1 MNAIKKYLGIIWM
14 LLSPA
19 IIIFLFWQA
28 ADKIGKASE
37 ATKANITLQWS
48 IILIIFL
55 PICIGLLIFGY
66 YAIKGYYEH
75 LPESSAEITDY

>member
-1 MNAIKKYLGIIWM
+1 MNAVKKYLGILWM

-19 IIIFLFWQA
+19 IVAFLIWQA
-28 ADKIGKASE
+28 ADKIGKATE

-48 IILIIFL
+48 IILIIFFH
-55 PICIGLLIFGY
+55 ICIGLMIFGY
-66 YAIKGYYEH
+66 YAFQDAYDH

>member
-1 MNAIKKYLGIIWM
+1 MNAIKKLLGIVWM
-14 LLSPA
+14 LLAPA
-19 IIIFLFWQA
+19 IIGFLFWQA
-28 ADKIGKASE
+28 ADKIGEASD
-37 ATKANITLQWS
+37 ATRSNVTLQWS

-55 PICIGLLIFGY
+55 PICIGFFIFGY

>member
-1 MNAIKKYLGIIWM
+1 MNALKRLLGFVWM

-19 IIIFLFWQA
+19 TVGFLIWQA
-28 ADKIGKASE
+28 ADKIGNAGA
-37 ATKANITLQWS
+37 ATRSNVTLQWI
-48 IILIIFL
+48 IILVIFI

-66 YAIKGYYEH
+66 YSIKGAYDH

>member
-19 IIIFLFWQA
+19 IILFLFWQA

-37 ATKANITLQWS
+37 ATKANVTLQWS

-55 PICIGLLIFGY
+55 PICVGLLIFGY

>member
-28 ADKIGKASE
+28 ADKIGMATE

-48 IILIIFL
+48 IILIIFF
-55 PICIGLLIFGY
+55 PICIGLMIFGY
-66 YAIKGYYEH
+66 YAVKGYYEH

>member
-28 ADKIGKASE
+28 ADKIGMATE

-55 PICIGLLIFGY
+55 PICVGLLIFGY

>member
-1 MNAIKKYLGIIWM
+1 MNALKKYLGIIWM

-19 IIIFLFWQA
+19 IVGFLIWQA
-28 ADKIGKASE
+28 AEKIGQATE
-37 ATKANITLQWS
+37 ATKANVTLQWS
-48 IILIIFL
+48 IILIIFF

-66 YAIKGYYEH
+66 YAFKGYYEH